1 VVRHTHTSQLVN
13 QIWAKIRTDRV
24 KINKSAL
31 FDLVVA
37 TTNPCKG
44 FGLSDKQNGRTAMYC
59 SLSIAIVMHLLL
71 DELSYQ
77 TNHTI

>member
-1 VVRHTHTSQLVN
+1 VTHTSTSQLVN

-31 FDLVVA
+31 FDLLPTFVER
-37 TTNPCKG
+37 G
-44 FGLSDKQNGRTAMYC
+44 FGLSDKQNGRTANV
-59 SLSIAIVMHLLL
+59 LFTIAIVIMHYLLL

-77 TNHTI
+77 TSLC

>member
-1 VVRHTHTSQLVN
+1 
-13 QIWAKIRTDRV
+13 V
-24 KINKSAL
+24 KINKSEL

-59 SLSIAIVMHLLL
+59 SLSIAIIIMDLLL
-71 DELSYQ
+71 DELSY
-77 TNHTI
+77 